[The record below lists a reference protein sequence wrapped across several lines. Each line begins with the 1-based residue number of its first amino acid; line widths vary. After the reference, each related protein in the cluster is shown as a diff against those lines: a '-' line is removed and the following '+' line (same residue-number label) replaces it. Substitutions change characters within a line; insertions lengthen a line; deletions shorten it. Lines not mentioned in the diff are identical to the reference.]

1 MEWVL
6 QVADEFDDALGALR
20 HRWLGFNAEIG
31 ASLSAL
37 LKIRGRRA
45 Q

>member
-6 QVADEFDDALGALR
+6 QVADEFDDAVGALR

-37 LKIRGRRA
+37 LKICGRRA